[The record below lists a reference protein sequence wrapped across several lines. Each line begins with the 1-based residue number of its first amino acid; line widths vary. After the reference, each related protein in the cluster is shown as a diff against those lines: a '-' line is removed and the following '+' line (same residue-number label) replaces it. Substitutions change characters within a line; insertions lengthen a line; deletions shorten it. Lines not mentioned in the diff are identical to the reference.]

1 MRPAAGSF
9 VSRVC
14 KRAQDNNE
22 KSLKRS
28 SKQQEVII
36 LQINIISDYFLK
48 ADARFLVLRRL
59 FCVHI
64 KLIFGGGNNIGNDI
78 AVLLCF
84 FLNQNLKKHCK
95 ILCFIVEYIRYETRR
110 QRSDFLLKRALKRNQ
125 R

>member
-1 MRPAAGSF
+1 MGRWSKAQDDEVGAFGVRPAAGSF

-48 ADARFLVLRRL
+48 AAARFLVLRRL
-59 FCVHI
+59 FACI
-64 KLIFGGGNNIGNDI
+64 
-78 AVLLCF
+78 
-84 FLNQNLKKHCK
+84 
-95 ILCFIVEYIRYETRR
+95 
-110 QRSDFLLKRALKRNQ
+110 
-125 R
+125 